1 MINKGVELSYKLR
14 ADVGG
19 KGKGH
24 GVYFYNGVKDT
35 KIELIEGLRRGCGR
49 WLIE

>member
-1 MINKGVELSYKLR
+1 MINKGVDLSYKLR

-19 KGKGH
+19 KGKGR

-35 KIELIEGLRRGCGR
+35 EIELVGLRHGCGGR
-49 WLIE
+49 LIE

>member
-1 MINKGVELSYKLR
+1 MINRGVDLSYKLR

-19 KGKGH
+19 EGKGR

-35 KIELIEGLRRGCGR
+35 EIELIEGLRHGCGSR
-49 WLIE
+49 LIE

>member
-1 MINKGVELSYKLR
+1 MINRGVDLSYKLR

-19 KGKGH
+19 KGKGR

-35 KIELIEGLRRGCGR
+35 KIELIEGLRRGCGSR
-49 WLIE
+49 LIE